1 MNSSEYAKMLE
12 VPVSSSSVEFKPI
25 RKKKADVKKQIINKV
40 NNQTE
45 ESKKKDKKLTFNFF
59 KKISIKKPQIK
70 KVEKDESVEIKKGGF
85 DIISMQVVAIFV
97 LVVGIILTN
106 IFFEN
111 SGMNNI
117 MRAVFS
123 KQEAPIEKHYT
134 EFTALSPSKS
144 GSVTVQDGV
153 MSVSAGSIY
162 SPCDG
167 VVESLSKDGEFFVLT
182 VSHSDSF
189 TSVISG
195 LESVYVSV
203 GERVYSNVPIGYS
216 TGITSVSM
224 FSSDSILT
232 SYEITDDQIVWLS

>member
-12 VPVSSSSVEFKPI
+12 VPVNSSSVEFKPI

-40 NNQTE
+40 NSQTE
-45 ESKKKDKKLTFNFF
+45 ESKKKDKKLSLNFF
-59 KKISIKKPQIK
+59 KKLRLKKPQIK
-70 KVEKDESVEIKKGGF
+70 KVEKDESVEIQKGGF
-85 DIISMQVVAIFV
+85 DIISMQVVAIFI

-123 KQEAPIEKHYT
+123 KEDAPIEKHYT

-182 VSHSDSF
+182 VSHSNSF

-232 SYEITDDQIVWLS
+232 SYEITDNQIVWLS